1 MSPLTNCE
9 SQCGQ
14 INQTQSCGAANN
26 ASLHPFFLFISLSLR
41 LLLFNV
47 NVFPLQASLFFSRHD
62 RAFTHAHL
70 HPSPAYTR
78 RRACVHAARPRGA
91 SSNLF
96 LLSLGCFFFLFF
108 PSLTLRGDQN
118 ERLRIEGI
126 LRTWIQNLQLSR
138 NSGGGFECRRSRRNR
153 WHQTLRLKTQ

>member
-1 MSPLTNCE
+1 MWADKSNPKLRRCQQRISPFV
-9 SQCGQ
+9 
-14 INQTQSCGAANN
+14 
-26 ASLHPFFLFISLSLR
+26 FFFYLSLF
-41 LLLFNV
+41 LS
-47 NVFPLQASLFFSRHD
+47 VFCSSTSTFFPCRHLFFFPRHD

-96 LLSLGCFFFLFF
+96 LLSLGFFSSYFF

-138 NSGGGFECRRSRRNR
+138 SSGGDLSAAAHDGTVGTRR
-153 WHQTLRLKTQ
+153 